1 MKATE
6 IRNIQNEVIDSLSHS
21 AIKAGSFFFA
31 DMDTTQDIS
40 KKDEPGNLTCCASTD
55 INMSNYL
62 CGSIKTV
69 GGLFRNTFY

>member
-6 IRNIQNEVIDSLSHS
+6 IRNIKNELIDSLSHS

-31 DMDTTQDIS
+31 VMATTQDIS
-40 KKDEPGNLTCCASTD
+40 KKDEPGNLTYCVSTD

-62 CGSIKTV
+62 SGLIKTV